1 MVRRRPARP
10 VLGDWGFLAAAVLVG
25 TIFLAGG
32 VSLRVD
38 AARLLRG
45 TIFYPFRLVMGYGS
59 HPPDLLGEVERL
71 RLALAARTVEDAAC
85 DEAQQENRRLRDL
98 VDFAE
103 RDTQVL
109 IPAEVIG
116 RSPDRFGETLILA
129 TPPGTLVR
137 GGQPVLGVGGLAG
150 CVIEAGRG
158 ECQVRTL
165 RNGALRVSGMLSE
178 SRLTGMLRWRPGPQV
193 LVLEGVSLTAVACD
207 SELVITSGYGQIF
220 PKGIP
225 VGAIASSRDD
235 STGLAREIQV
245 RPFVDL
251 DRVEELYLL
260 GD

>member
-1 MVRRRPARP
+1 MVRRRAGRP
-10 VLGDWGFLAAAVLVG
+10 GLGDWGFLAAAALVG
-25 TIFLAGG
+25 AIFLAGG

-38 AARLLRG
+38 AARLLRT

-59 HPPDLLGEVERL
+59 HPSDLHGEVGRL
-71 RLALAARTVEDAAC
+71 RLALATRSLETSAC

-103 RDTQVL
+103 RDTRVL
-109 IPAEVIG
+109 IPAEVVG
-116 RSPDRFGETLILA
+116 RSPDRFGETLVLA
-129 TPPGTLVR
+129 TPPGVLVR
-137 GGQPVLGVGGLAG
+137 SGQPVLGVGGLAG

-165 RNGALRVSGMLSE
+165 RNGALRVSGMLSV
-178 SRLTGMLRWRPGPQV
+178 SRLSGMLRWRPGPGV
-193 LVLEGVSLTAVACD
+193 LVLEGVSLTAAASD
-207 SELVITSGYGQIF
+207 SEQVITSGYGQIF

-225 VGAIASSRDD
+225 VGSIASARDD

-245 RPFVDL
+245 QPFVDL

>member
-25 TIFLAGG
+25 VVFLAGG

-71 RLALAARTVEDAAC
+71 RLALATRTVAEAGC

-98 VDFAE
+98 VDFAT
-103 RDTQVL
+103 RDSHVL
-109 IPAEVIG
+109 IPAEVVG
-116 RSPDRFGETLILA
+116 RSPDRFGETLVLA
-129 TPPGTLVR
+129 MPPGTLVR
-137 GGQPVLGVGGLAG
+137 SGQPVLGVGGLAG

-178 SRLTGMLRWRPGPQV
+178 SRLTGMLRWRPGPQL
-193 LVLEGVSLTAVACD
+193 LVLEGVSLSAVACD

-225 VGAIASSRDD
+225 VGAIASARDD

-260 GD
+260 GE